1 MLEMDDQQSSINA
14 SDQFHVAV
22 TANTGRASQHVEYS
36 PTHYREGTGAKFDDQ
51 ATQIGKRVGEWIS
64 DFVTARN
71 GHSDGTNVAVRDAV
85 NALYDADIDTGAGV
99 RSV

>member
-22 TANTGRASQHVEYS
+22 AANTGQASQHVENL
-36 PTHYREGTGAKFDDQ
+36 PTHYRAGTGAEFDDQ
-51 ATQIGKRVGEWIS
+51 TTQICNRVGEWIS

-71 GHSDGTNVAVRDAV
+71 RHSDGTNVAVRDAV

>member
-22 TANTGRASQHVEYS
+22 ATNTRQASQRFEN
-36 PTHYREGTGAKFDDQ
+36 PATHYRAGTGAEFDDQ
-51 ATQIGKRVGEWIS
+51 TTQIRNRVGEWIS

-71 GHSDGTNVAVRDAV
+71 RHSDGTNVAVRDAV